1 MHTVQEILR
10 EKGDRVWTIGPQ
22 ETVLEGLR
30 AMAEHSVGAL
40 VVTERKE
47 VVGILS
53 ERDYARKI
61 ILLGRTS
68 AGTTVGEI
76 MSSPVISAAPDWDVE
91 DCMRVMT
98 ENRIRHL
105 PVLERGELRGIVSI
119 GDVVKAQRDKYRG
132 EVETLE
138 TQILSDAP

>member
-119 GDVVKAQRDKYRG
+119 GDVVKTIITHQHFVI
-132 EVETLE
+132 E
-138 TQILSDAP
+138 QLSRYMQVGIE